1 MTSSAFLF
9 INSPREYLFAFMALS
24 LTCSLSFVLLCVA
37 AYKWTTRQ
45 EERYPA
51 FEPER
56 IESPREPH
64 IDLAAAR
71 EEHEL
76 RREAREENELLR
88 RAG

>member
-1 MTSSAFLF
+1 MLAFLF
-9 INSPREYLFAFMALS
+9 INSPREYLLGTAALIIGGF
-24 LTCSLSFVLLCVA
+24 LALVLLCLRA
-37 AYKWTTRQ
+37 IRSYKETTAPGQ
-45 EERYPA
+45 RYPA
-51 FEPER
+51 FELR
-56 IESPREPH
+56 REPH